1 MHMNMFRKARGLI
14 GLGKYQIDTPV
25 SSKTG
30 NVGDNKLGVRPKVHT
45 GAPPN
50 WRTQID
56 ARNAP
61 PTRPPRQLEVSVA
74 PHGKEISTP
83 SPLELNALINAHF
96 GNAPQSW
103 QSKLL
108 LKNALS
114 TFEKGLS
121 TTEIATIRPLLIEH
135 LASLTNADA
144 SHSTALISEL
154 QHFDP
159 LQDIATSLQN
169 KAGAPETASSN
180 QADAWRLATFLTT
193 HATENPGIKKLLCQ
207 SLPENSHGHFLA
219 FLGQVQHLLTTRTSS
234 PLTSILQQARKQSGA
249 SGNNLTALA
258 PKKADP
264 AYALINAMRSASPD
278 MSVLVSTH
286 FPSESCSPQIS
297 STLTHAI
304 EQAAREASGTAPKG
318 LPGAPAVLITQALAA
333 ATGGDAAHAMEAL
346 STLRS
351 LDPVSV
357 IQNAWNIRQQDA
369 SEPTVD
375 STKAWHLARELVTT
389 PSGFDVLQAIL
400 GKAVPEAQKRNF
412 TTLLKAISVLP
423 VQTHT
428 SHYADTPAA
437 HETSPYHTPLSA
449 LQQASLPHSIPGQA
463 ILCASACLAGDEINA
478 HHHAWAFNAVRNEL
492 YESGPKS
499 DLAKINSWLQKTGKW
514 ITRAENDT
522 GIRLRNPLSGNS
534 AFRALRHGTQQVE
547 RATALTRHQKAFDQH
562 LRKASGNLQ
571 ALLIAHAP
579 YTRAVGPGR
588 VSNTILRAAV
598 LAHCQ
603 ALPPDICMDRYKLTP
618 EALAD
623 VRVRVNDLIH
633 QYGSP
638 ANNASIDA
646 QALNKQVQAFE
657 GHIMS
662 MEVLKQWF
670 EETQAHSIP
679 GTAEA
684 DAAHTAAISEN
695 LKKAHIEAY
704 GKDTRIENF
713 DKEKFRLAMK
723 DVIAQMDGSSRLR
736 LSSGGVLGV
745 GLRQVTATLSSLV
758 SGLFIRGRIDARKQ
772 IGNHAVFE
780 IAMTTYDMEIVIG
793 RQRQSAHQFG
803 LGGSVGPNLGIAK
816 AGGGTDAVLYGRGT
830 SEIEGISLRIPRIG
844 RPVPEVRAEF
854 AKLFDRLLDGPT
866 ATPATPESSHTSA
879 SGKAGFLPT
888 LLQEFPTLVVNRIG
902 QASEART
909 RHGLSLE
916 GSASV
921 KVPFARATAG
931 VSVSTEVNSS
941 QTKHYQDASGGMKI
955 DRQVKGWSA
964 KAGIGAKIGAGLN
977 LDASA
982 TTLSSGNT
990 DLGVSASLDVLN
1002 TGHNLRRETVYQ
1014 SGRMLPVSFI
1024 EEEYQNAHAFA
1035 NHVTPQLDKWS
1046 QARAACG
1053 ENRQASMEKAN
1064 LEKFLHEV
1072 QDQSTPMHSYGA
1084 RNMLAPDAVARI
1096 NMLESCKALAQ
1107 RQAPASPA
1115 RLTQEMSSAF
1125 LDANEAEWNAKEKK
1139 MPYSLRSY
1147 KRVTTQT
1154 GTGINFGIQ
1163 LGTQHLAEG
1172 SHIDNR
1178 YDVS

>member
-1 MHMNMFRKARGLI
+1 M
-14 GLGKYQIDTPV
+14 
-25 SSKTG
+25 
-30 NVGDNKLGVRPKVHT
+30 
-45 GAPPN
+45 
-50 WRTQID
+50 
-56 ARNAP
+56 
-61 PTRPPRQLEVSVA
+61 
-74 PHGKEISTP
+74 
-83 SPLELNALINAHF
+83 
-96 GNAPQSW
+96 
-103 QSKLL
+103 
-108 LKNALS
+108 
-114 TFEKGLS
+114 
-121 TTEIATIRPLLIEH
+121 
-135 LASLTNADA
+135 
-144 SHSTALISEL
+144 
-154 QHFDP
+154 
-159 LQDIATSLQN
+159 
-169 KAGAPETASSN
+169 ASSN
-180 QADAWRLATFLTT
+180 QTDAWRLAAFLTA
-193 HATENPGIKKLLCQ
+193 HAAENPGIKKLLCQ
-207 SLPENSHGHFLA
+207 PLPENSRGHFLA
-219 FLGQVQHLLTTRTSS
+219 FLEKVQHLLVTRTNS
-234 PLTSILQQARKQSGA
+234 PLTGILQQARKQSGA
-249 SGNNLTALA
+249 SGNNLAELA
-258 PKKADP
+258 HQKTDP
-264 AYALINAMRSASPD
+264 AYAFINAMRSASPD

-286 FPSESCSPQIS
+286 FPSESCSPHITT
-297 STLTHAI
+297 TLTHAI
-304 EQAAREASGTAPKG
+304 EQAARAASGTAPKG

-333 ATGGDAAHAMEAL
+333 ATGGNAAHALEAL
-346 STLRS
+346 NTLRN
-351 LDPVSV
+351 LDTVSA
-357 IQNAWNIRQQDA
+357 ITDAWNSRQEGA
-369 SEPTVD
+369 SEQSAD
-375 STKAWHLARELVTT
+375 SSMAWHVARELVTT

-423 VQTHT
+423 AQALMPHD
-428 SHYADTPAA
+428 ADTPSPPT
-437 HETSPYHTPLSA
+437 TSPYHSPLSA
-449 LQQASLPHSIPGQA
+449 LQQTSLSHSIPGQA
-463 ILCASACLAGDEINA
+463 ILCASARLAGDEINA

-499 DLAKINSWLQKTGKW
+499 NLAKINSWLQKTGKW

-522 GIRLRNPLSGNS
+522 CIHLRNPLSGNS

-562 LRKASGNLQ
+562 IKKASGDLQ
-571 ALLIAHAP
+571 ALLMAHAP
-579 YTRAVGPGR
+579 HTHAGGAGR
-588 VSNTILRAAV
+588 VSSSIVRAAV

-638 ANNASIDA
+638 ANNAPINA
-646 QALNKQVQAFE
+646 QALNKQTQAFE
-657 GHIMS
+657 GQIMS

-670 EETQAHSIP
+670 EETQTHSIP
-679 GTAEA
+679 GAAEA
-684 DAAHTAAISEN
+684 DAAHKAAISES

-723 DVIAQMDGSSRLR
+723 DVIEQMDGSSRLR

-816 AGGGTDAVLYGRGT
+816 AGGGADAVLYGRET

-879 SGKAGFLPT
+879 SGQAGFLPT

-902 QASEART
+902 QASEAHT

-916 GSASV
+916 GGASV

-931 VSVSTEVNSS
+931 VGVSTEVNSS
-941 QTKHYQDASGGMKI
+941 QTRHYQDATGVMKI

-977 LDASA
+977 LNASA
-982 TTLSSGNT
+982 ATLSSGNT

-1002 TGHNLRRETVYQ
+1002 TGRNLRRETVYQ

-1035 NHVTPQLDKWS
+1035 DHVTPQLDRWS
-1046 QARAACG
+1046 QARTARG
-1053 ENRQASMEKAN
+1053 ENRQVSMEKAN

-1084 RNMLAPDAVARI
+1084 RNMLTPDAVARI
-1096 NMLESCKALAQ
+1096 NMLDSCKALAQ
-1107 RQAPASPA
+1107 RQTPESQAS
-1115 RLTQEMSSAF
+1115 LTQEMSSAF
-1125 LDANEAEWNAKEKK
+1125 LNTNEAEWNAKENRK
-1139 MPYSLRSY
+1139 PYSLRSY

-1154 GTGINFGIQ
+1154 GTGINFGVQ